1 MLQHGPGLIFSSR
14 LGRVRIACGHVYFRL
29 LFPISRILRVGSV
42 KGFTGHILCL
52 LAMAESMIEGLAAEW
67 DAIESLRDDL
77 RKGKA
82 LIAEVSEK
90 QVDIKMPSKYSRLL
104 LPMLNRMREAGKK
117 LPGVEALRCEV
128 RVIMQKNKR
137 DPSEEDIQK
146 YAWLL
151 RKNCG
156 FIKMKC
162 RRQEVSNATC
172 LNNR

>member
-1 MLQHGPGLIFSSR
+1 
-14 LGRVRIACGHVYFRL
+14 
-29 LFPISRILRVGSV
+29 
-42 KGFTGHILCL
+42 
-52 LAMAESMIEGLAAEW
+52 MAESMIEGLAAEW

>member
-1 MLQHGPGLIFSSR
+1 
-14 LGRVRIACGHVYFRL
+14 
-29 LFPISRILRVGSV
+29 
-42 KGFTGHILCL
+42 
-52 LAMAESMIEGLAAEW
+52 MAGCVLEGLAAEW

-90 QVDIKMPSKYSRLL
+90 QVDINMPSKYNRLL
-104 LPMLNRMREAGKK
+104 LPILNRMRDAGKK
-117 LPGVEALRCEV
+117 LPSVEGLRCEV
-128 RVIMQKNKR
+128 RLIMQKNKR
-137 DPSEEDIQK
+137 DPTEDDIQK

-162 RRQEVSNATC
+162 RRQEVSNAAC
-172 LNNR
+172 LKFSQTHNVRLYSGIHATSNSVLIQQISLLS